1 MAGPLAEPGWQS
13 PHGLQSSTPSLLLLP
28 LLAGHSQRPHTGWA
42 AQQQRRPARQVHASA
57 AADSGTWSEGGASS
71 SAASADSRAPPAGF
85 ANLEK
90 MIVSQLGGGPGG
102 EWKELEGCWVLYPPE
117 GATPRCLVHF
127 IGGSFVGAAP
137 QLAYR
142 PLLEALS
149 ARGALVRGVRG
160 WADKLTGC
168 AALRVHCVLSWLR
181 FPSCHCCR
189 CASKTSRS
197 TLLPPAPLPPHA
209 ADSGGALRH
218 LL

>member
-1 MAGPLAEPGWQS
+1 
-13 PHGLQSSTPSLLLLP
+13 
-28 LLAGHSQRPHTGWA
+28 
-42 AQQQRRPARQVHASA
+42 VHASAA

-71 SAASADSRAPPAGF
+71 GAASADSRAPPAGF

-142 PLLEALS
+142 PLLEALA
-149 ARGALVRGVRG
+149 ARGALVRGAWG
-160 WADKLTGC
+160 WADMPTGC
-168 AALRVHCVLSWLR
+168 TALRFRCVLTAQPGLS
-181 FPSCHCCR
+181 
-189 CASKTSRS
+189 A
-197 TLLPPAPLPPHA
+197 TLLPLCLQNFPTHPLAARPPAPAPPPA